1 MKIGIRIALLSFVG
15 VVFALIPHAD
25 PDQQVSAAPVAEIAP
40 VAPQTLPL
48 PDRDSLL
55 SVVGGSNTEA
65 ALTAPETV
73 VSEVLGVTLAD
84 EPAEVTTTTSAAPVN
99 SDAPVNSAQDESELA
114 TDTSDVAADATPT
127 ADEPPVDSD
136 GATTELAAAELTLVP
151 DADSQ
156 IGAVAVAPTE
166 SSTDEEQ
173 VVVAPVSPAA
183 PATIPLPAAPVT
195 VAAPVTLAPATTL
208 APTTT
213 VAPTTTLPPTT
224 LPPTTLPPTIQAQML
239 AQVNF
244 DWQRAFPNW
253 IVEFRGERS
262 GVRGLTYPAEKRI
275 EIFIRADDTVSS
287 LLRVFTHEL
296 GHVVD
301 VELNSNEDR
310 QRWIEQRGLPDG
322 TPWWPS
328 SEAPDFATGAGDFAE
343 AFAVLETGIATRSTV
358 AAQPTAAD
366 LELLVELIR
375 G

>member
-1 MKIGIRIALLSFVG
+1 
-15 VVFALIPHAD
+15 
-25 PDQQVSAAPVAEIAP
+25 
-40 VAPQTLPL
+40 
-48 PDRDSLL
+48 
-55 SVVGGSNTEA
+55 
-65 ALTAPETV
+65 
-73 VSEVLGVTLAD
+73 
-84 EPAEVTTTTSAAPVN
+84 
-99 SDAPVNSAQDESELA
+99 
-114 TDTSDVAADATPT
+114 
-127 ADEPPVDSD
+127 
-136 GATTELAAAELTLVP
+136 
-151 DADSQ
+151 
-156 IGAVAVAPTE
+156 
-166 SSTDEEQ
+166 
-173 VVVAPVSPAA
+173 
-183 PATIPLPAAPVT
+183 
-195 VAAPVTLAPATTL
+195 
-208 APTTT
+208 
-213 VAPTTTLPPTT
+213 
-224 LPPTTLPPTIQAQML
+224 ML